1 MSAVI
6 LTLFG
11 EELVPEQL
19 KAAGKTRTPRKK
31 AARPEEKQ
39 DNDPQVLRGWSAD
52 KQYYSIGEVAE
63 LFQVKTSHIRFWTNE
78 FEMKVRTTK
87 KGDRLY
93 SSDHINELRLIYHLV
108 KERGYTINGAKTKLK
123 GDKALSVAA
132 VDLKQ
137 SLLHLRNQL
146 LQIRNHL
153 T

>member
-1 MSAVI
+1 MTGVI

-11 EELVPEQL
+11 EELTPEQI
-19 KAAGKTRTPRKK
+19 KAAGKARVPRKK
-31 AARPEEKQ
+31 AAKAEDKQ
-39 DNDPQVLRGWSAD
+39 DAEPQVLRGWAAD

-93 SSDHINELRLIYHLV
+93 APDHINELRLIYHLV

-123 GDKALSVAA
+123 GDKALSVAT

-146 LQIRNHL
+146 VHIRNHL